1 MAAIL
6 MMSTKMVTLGV
17 LRIKTLLK
25 KDYDVIIF
33 VCDVTNKF
41 YHLSQ
46 IILQMWSFA
55 NISMREVM
63 IT

>member
-17 LRIKTLLK
+17 LKIKALLK

-33 VCDVTNKF
+33 VCDATNKF

-46 IILQMWSFA
+46 IIL
-55 NISMREVM
+55 
-63 IT
+63 

>member
-17 LRIKTLLK
+17 LKIKTLLK

-41 YHLSQ
+41 YHFSQ
-46 IILQMWSFA
+46 IIL
-55 NISMREVM
+55 
-63 IT
+63 

>member
-17 LRIKTLLK
+17 LKIKTLLK
-25 KDYDVIIF
+25 KDYDVITF

-46 IILQMWSFA
+46 IIL
-55 NISMREVM
+55 
-63 IT
+63 